1 MQEFRVF
8 RAIGLAVKTWFR
20 NFIPFTLLTALLYLP
35 IVYWVATVEPSEI
48 TEATDIAL
56 PIILIGALTTFL
68 PCFMTYRVI
77 QELNGSRVS
86 MLTSIMYGFR
96 GLLPSLLF
104 AIIYAVVGF
113 LPMGGIAQIILL
125 CIWYVAA
132 PAAVAEKIGPFA
144 AFTRSSILTQGRRWA
159 IFGIIVLVGII
170 KWTVILI
177 YAVPLL
183 SESSDPSEGQI
194 RTMLVFAVSVFGL
207 FETFGGVV
215 SAVSYC
221 LLRQD
226 KEGVTHEDL
235 ARVFE

>member
-8 RAIGLAVKTWFR
+8 RAIGLAVKSWFR
-20 NFIPFTLLTALLYLP
+20 NFIPFTLLTALLYAPVIYWIATVDPTKINDTTDILLP
-35 IVYWVATVEPSEI
+35 IV
-48 TEATDIAL
+48 
-56 PIILIGALTTFL
+56 LIGALTTFL

-77 QELNGSRVS
+77 QELNGARVS

-125 CIWYVAA
+125 CIWYVSA
-132 PAAVAEKIGPFA
+132 PAAVAEKIGPIA
-144 AFTRSSILTQGRRWA
+144 SFTRSSVLTQGRRWA
-159 IFGIIVLVGII
+159 IFGIVVLVGII

-183 SESSDPSEGQI
+183 SDHSDPSEGEV
-194 RTMLVFAVSVFGL
+194 RRMLIFAVSAFGL
-207 FETFGGVV
+207 FETFNGVV
-215 SAVSYC
+215 AAVSYC

-226 KEGVTHEDL
+226 KEGITHEDL